1 MTGTAR
7 RPGRERSY
15 GAHLLICCTVSFA
28 CFFGS
33 YLRIPVVPLYAASL
47 GAGTV
52 EVGMINACFLLV
64 AGLLSI
70 PLGVLSDRIG
80 RRALVMAGLVI
91 LSGSSFLLWFSTTQL
106 QMMGIY
112 LLFGVG
118 IAAFAPTMMSYV
130 ADFTPAT
137 HLGRAYGWY
146 TMAIYSAMTLG
157 PAAGGFLGHALGLRN
172 VFLVAGAVIL
182 LMIGVVAPFLPISA
196 NHPHE
201 DGERPIF
208 STQAL
213 GLLDNHSYL
222 ASLIATFGSCFGFG
236 VFIAFFPLFARSRG
250 IEAGGIGLVFA
261 AQALANTLSRLPFG
275 SLSDRVA
282 RRSRLVVLGLAVFSV
297 SLAGL
302 TLCNSLI
309 LFMLVAAAL
318 WVGMG
323 VAYTAIGAL
332 ITEAVPARMRGLA
345 MGGYSSCIYLGMMA
359 SSAIMGGVI
368 KGLGFPGGFLVTAL
382 VSALLT
388 GGYYLMAGRGAY
400 ENLG

>member
-1 MTGTAR
+1 
-7 RPGRERSY
+7 
-15 GAHLLICCTVSFA
+15 
-28 CFFGS
+28 
-33 YLRIPVVPLYAASL
+33 
-47 GAGTV
+47 
-52 EVGMINACFLLV
+52 
-64 AGLLSI
+64 
-70 PLGVLSDRIG
+70 
-80 RRALVMAGLVI
+80 
-91 LSGSSFLLWFSTTQL
+91 
-106 QMMGIY
+106 
-112 LLFGVG
+112 
-118 IAAFAPTMMSYV
+118 MMSYV

-157 PAAGGFLGHALGLRN
+157 PAAGGFLGHALGLRT

-182 LMIGVVAPFLPISA
+182 LMIGVVGPFLPISD

-201 DGERPIF
+201 GGERPNF
-208 STQAL
+208 SAQARE
-213 GLLDNHSYL
+213 LLANRGYL
-222 ASLIATFGSCFGFG
+222 ASLLATLGSCFGFG
-236 VFIAFFPLFARSRG
+236 VFIAFFPLFARSQG
-250 IEAGGIGLVFA
+250 IEAGGTGLVFA
-261 AQALANTLSRLPFG
+261 AQALANTLTRLPFG
-275 SLSDRVA
+275 YLSDRAA

-302 TLCNSLI
+302 ALCNGLI
-309 LFMLVAAAL
+309 PFMLVAAVLGA
-318 WVGMG
+318 GMG

-368 KGLGFPGGFLVTAL
+368 KGIGFAGGFLVTAL

-388 GGYYLMAGRGAY
+388 GGYFLMSGRGEH